1 MKFQIEI
8 EKNGAEIEVY
18 KKQIE
23 VPLFLLL
30 RALEKSEIKS
40 FKISQD

>member
-18 KKQIE
+18 KKQTE

>member
-1 MKFQIEI
+1 MKYKIEI
-8 EKNGAEIEVY
+8 EKNGAENEVY
-18 KKQIE
+18 KKQPD

-40 FKISQD
+40 FKISLD

>member
-1 MKFQIEI
+1 MKYKIEI

-18 KKQIE
+18 KKQTN

-30 RALEKSEIKS
+30 RALDKSEIKS
-40 FKISQD
+40 FKISLD

>member
-18 KKQIE
+18 KKQTE

-40 FKISQD
+40 FKISLD

>member
-1 MKFQIEI
+1 MKFKIEI
-8 EKNGAEIEVY
+8 EKNGAENEVY
-18 KKQIE
+18 KKQTD

-40 FKISQD
+40 FKISLD

>member
-18 KKQIE
+18 KKQTE

-30 RALEKSEIKS
+30 RALEKCEIKS